1 MYPDVGKCQS
11 HKIGEK
17 KITLQQKA
25 YRIDGESSVDS
36 GINST
41 GAGGQISSEAKLPE
55 TDPENR
61 CLWVASTPKKGRQYK
76 HVKAK
81 GPPTSRRHRRMAWQE
96 EQKTRTSD

>member
-17 KITLQQKA
+17 IRLQQKA
-25 YRIDGESSVDS
+25 YRIDGDSSVES

-41 GAGGQISSEAKLPE
+41 GAGRQISSEAKLPE

-61 CLWVASTPKKGRQYK
+61 CLWVASTPKKDDS
-76 HVKAK
+76 
-81 GPPTSRRHRRMAWQE
+81 TN
-96 EQKTRTSD
+96 T

>member
-1 MYPDVGKCQS
+1 MYPDVGKCQR
-11 HKIGEK
+11 HKIGK

-41 GAGGQISSEAKLPE
+41 GAGGQISSGNTGVRPGKSLPLGGL
-55 TDPENR
+55 D
-61 CLWVASTPKKGRQYK
+61 PKKGRQYK

-81 GPPTSRRHRRMAWQE
+81 GQPTSRRQRRMAWQE
-96 EQKTRTSD
+96 GQKTRTSD